1 MAVFEIETPD
11 GTFEVEAPDENTAM
25 QALQGMQGGQEPTA
39 APEQAQQ
46 AEQPYSGMLLPFSR
60 TAEGETQFDPNAGL
74 MGVFKRGATLPGE
87 VYRGEVDPTS
97 EEGIGR
103 AAEMSAV
110 TAPASAVA
118 GTGRALARAAFGKPA
133 KARRGPKPAVPTAQE
148 LKQAGS
154 RGFDKLR
161 ELGVD
166 YTPQAIREAM
176 TGARVALDKE
186 GLLPNVAPKTHR
198 LLDQLTKETEPG
210 AVMQLSTL
218 HAVRKNL
225 NKIKKNFNDPTEQEA
240 ARRVMRELDNF
251 IEAGEGAVAGP
262 AGEAGAVLTTA
273 NANYAAGKRTA
284 LLDKLLTDAEL
295 DAAKAN
301 SGANLGNIIRSA
313 AGRILKDEKKS
324 QGFSPEEIQL
334 LDGIVRGSVPANFLR
349 STGNLLG
356 GGGGLGQ
363 LSSVGAGLGTGA
375 LMGSPGTGAALAIG
389 LPLTG
394 MAAKRAS
401 TGLTKKALG
410 KTRKAVA
417 ARSPVYQQ
425 RVEGGGGA
433 SKVDSGRLPV
443 ARALVASIAEK
454 NKDRRIDK
462 NEKKQ
467 LELMRALLMQR
478 MEPTL

>member
-11 GTFEVEAPDENTAM
+11 GTFEVDAPDENAAI
-25 QALQGMQGGQEPTA
+25 QALQGLQGAQQA
-39 APEQAQQ
+39 SAPPQAPQ
-46 AEQPYSGMLLPFSR
+46 AEQPYSGMLLPYSR
-60 TAEGETQFDPNAGL
+60 SEGETRFDPEAGL
-74 MGVFKRGATLPGE
+74 MGVFKRGLTLPGE
-87 VYRGEVDPTS
+87 VYRGEVDPMS

-103 AAEMSAV
+103 AFEASAV
-110 TAPASAVA
+110 TVPASAVA

-133 KARRGPKPAVPTAQE
+133 KATRGPKPAVPTAQE

-154 RGFDKLR
+154 QGFTQLR
-161 ELGVD
+161 DLGVD
-166 YTPQAIREAM
+166 YTPQAIRDAM
-176 TGARVALDKE
+176 TGARVVLDKE

-198 LLDQLTKETEPG
+198 LLGQLTKETEPG

-251 IEAGEGAVAGP
+251 IEAGEGAVAGS
-262 AGEAGAVLTTA
+262 ADEAGAILSAA
-273 NANYAAGKRTA
+273 NANYAAGKRTE
-284 LLDKLLTDAEL
+284 LLDKLLTKAQR

-301 SGANLGNIIRSA
+301 SGANIGNIIRSA
-313 AGRILKDEKKS
+313 ATRVLEDEKKAA
-324 QGFSPEEIQL
+324 GFSPEEIQL
-334 LDGIVRGSVPANFLR
+334 LDGIVSGSRPANFLR
-349 STGNLLG
+349 DVGNLFG

-363 LSSVGAGLGTGA
+363 LSAVGAGLGTGA
-375 LMGSPGTGAALAIG
+375 FMGSPGTGAALAIG

-401 TGLTKKALG
+401 AGLTKKALG

-454 NKDRRIDK
+454 NKDRRLDK

-467 LELMRALLMQR
+467 LDLMRALLQTR
-478 MEPTL
+478 MDPTL